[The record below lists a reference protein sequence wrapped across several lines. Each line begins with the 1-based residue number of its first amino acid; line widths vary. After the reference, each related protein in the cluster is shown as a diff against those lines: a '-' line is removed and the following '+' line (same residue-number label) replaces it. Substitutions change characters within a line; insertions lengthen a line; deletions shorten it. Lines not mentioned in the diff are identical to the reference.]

1 MPTTEDKLVQYLT
14 EARAMELA
22 LVRTLQAHIAVTPS
36 GAYRRLLERHL
47 RETRG
52 HAERVSRR
60 LADLGSSPTVVGA
73 VYDVGQRLAGQLLAF
88 GKTPLDLLRG
98 ASPEEKLLKNAKDEA
113 ASEALE
119 IATYDAIEAVARA
132 AGDTLTARLAA
143 DHRAD
148 EERMLADLRAQL
160 PALTGAVVDAEVA
173 GRPSYDPA
181 RTGAAQAA
189 RAAARELRRDAAD
202 AAADAARAGRGAAA
216 DARRATAN
224 AVDAVA
230 EKAGDAARAT
240 GRAAGDA
247 AEAVRERIDAPNET
261 TEERE
266 EHRRPF
272 ADYDAL
278 TVEQVLRRLD
288 ALTPARLRHVATYER
303 AHKRRR
309 GVLEAV
315 ERHAAEQERETAGS
329 AAG

>member
-1 MPTTEDKLVQYLT
+1 MPTNEDKLVQYLT

-36 GAYRRLLERHL
+36 GDYRRLLERHL

-52 HAERVSRR
+52 HAERLSRR
-60 LADLGSSPTVVGA
+60 LADLGSSQSIVTA
-73 VYDVGQRLAGQLLAF
+73 VYDVGQRLAGQLVAF

-98 ASPEEKLLKNAKDEA
+98 GSPEEKLLKNAKDEA

-119 IATYDAIEAVARA
+119 IATYDAIEALANA

-148 EERMLADLRAQL
+148 EERMLADLRSLL
-160 PALTGAVVDAEVA
+160 PALTAAVVGAEVE
-173 GRPSYDPA
+173 GRPTYDA
-181 RTGAAQAA
+181 SRTGAAQAA

-216 DARRATAN
+216 DARRAAAG

-230 EKAGDAARAT
+230 ERARAAARAT
-240 GRAAGDA
+240 GRAVGEA
-247 AEAVRERIDAPNET
+247 AETARETIDAPSET

-272 ADYDAL
+272 ADYDEQ
-278 TVEQVLRRLD
+278 TVEQIVRRLD
-288 ALTPARLRHVATYER
+288 RLTPARLRHVETYER

-315 ERHAAEQERETAGS
+315 ERRAAEHERETAGS
-329 AAG
+329 TAA